1 MKDRPHDEAM
11 AVLFQQ
17 DPVYALEFLNS
28 TLEDGEQGELLIAL
42 ESGRFRG
49 EDAQVTDSKTDV
61 PSDPSFSSPNI
72 GDFSRC
78 GVVPSRSGGLF

>member
-1 MKDRPHDEAM
+1 VDHTREFPLLPEGGIVQILHPFAGSI
-11 AVLFQQ
+11 QQ
-17 DPVYALEFLNS
+17 YAEELADP
-28 TLEDGEQGELLIAL
+28 DHH

-49 EDAQVTDSKTDV
+49 EDAQVTDSKNDV
-61 PSDPSFSSPNI
+61 PPDPSFSSPNI